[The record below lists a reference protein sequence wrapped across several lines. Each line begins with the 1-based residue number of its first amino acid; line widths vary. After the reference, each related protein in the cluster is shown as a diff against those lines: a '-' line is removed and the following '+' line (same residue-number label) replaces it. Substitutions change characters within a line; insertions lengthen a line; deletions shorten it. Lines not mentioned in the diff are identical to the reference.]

1 MTQGVS
7 RRNPPLVGRFPGGNL
22 AAVTS
27 EGGKLGQGE
36 AAPWPGDQEPTMGPG
51 HMGTGVVMGG
61 QVAPLP
67 EGGGACRDRQLVRGP
82 GYPSSWQ
89 RGGV

>member
-1 MTQGVS
+1 MPGMGTVAGTLGESDGLGRPGMTQGVS

-36 AAPWPGDQEPTMGPG
+36 AAPWPGDRAPTMGPG
-51 HMGTGVVMGG
+51 HWGAGGVMGD
-61 QVAPLP
+61 QTAP
-67 EGGGACRDRQLVRGP
+67 
-82 GYPSSWQ
+82 
-89 RGGV
+89 